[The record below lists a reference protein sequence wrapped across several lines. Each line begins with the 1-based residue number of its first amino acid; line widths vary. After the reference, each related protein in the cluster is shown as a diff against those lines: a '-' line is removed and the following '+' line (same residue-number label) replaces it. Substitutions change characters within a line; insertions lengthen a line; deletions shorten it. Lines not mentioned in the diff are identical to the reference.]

1 MRKVDLSK
9 AVEPKDIT
17 KAEPVVTP
25 MPEPVQIPEELK
37 KLGEPSSMW
46 IYRMA
51 DGGAFGAV
59 ARWDPQ
65 GHRKIV
71 RPIIWNGQKYV
82 TAGFGD
88 TRPLYNSE
96 LLAASP
102 LATALVVEGEKAA
115 VGAQRF
121 LPEGWVITTWQGGS
135 KAWQKT
141 DWSLMT
147 GRSVVIWPDNDGAGM
162 EAADEIR
169 VHLSRMGVLTSTV
182 AVPSAMPDGW
192 DLGDELPPK
201 VTKDAIGQLLKR
213 ALRDVSLVDEKGVPE
228 IESLPQPEEEMDLWP
243 ERLYRPVGYG
253 KRIFYLMTSESE
265 IVEDFR
271 GPALMSELGLMEI
284 VGDKEVWEN
293 HPQNVGKRNGINWV
307 GIGASV
313 ISECR
318 KAGIYD
324 PTLIR
329 GRGVWIDPDRKGT
342 ERVVLNSGDRL
353 MFSRGGESPT
363 PVPYVQFKSPWIYE
377 KERDLIRDE
386 ARGNI
391 NFTDPLTD
399 TEGYAIRE
407 LCDMVRWE
415 SPVYGQLLAGWIA
428 TAIICGALPW
438 RTHAWVTGNQGSGKT
453 TVINTIA
460 GACIGSVGIYP
471 MGATTEAGIRQSV
484 GNDALPVIFDEA
496 ENSKGAEE
504 RRQAVI
510 QLMRQASSEGR
521 GRIMKGT
528 AGHSAVAFTMRSSF
542 LMSSIGVGLKEA
554 ADLTRT
560 VVLTIKPLEA
570 YSYGERK
577 QLEDQWQRFLSLAHA
592 MRKDTP
598 QRLLSR
604 QMRNIFTLKSNIEV
618 FKEVIASTLGNRRLG
633 DQLGT
638 LLAGSY
644 SLISTRKI
652 TRPLAEKYLDNY
664 DWSEFTQV
672 KAVREDM
679 ALLQHIC
686 GKIIRAETRNGTQDR
701 AIGELIYAM
710 IYPHTDD
717 TLNPILTEQTLSRY
731 GLRMEND
738 KSGVWVATGVPAL
751 DAIMR
756 SSDYAEGWQKVL
768 GRLPNCKRSDG
779 PMRFRG
785 QNSRAIFVPM
795 VEWPLGNDNV

>member
-17 KAEPVVTP
+17 KPEPVVTP
-25 MPEPVQIPEELK
+25 MPEPVQIPEELQR
-37 KLGEPSSMW
+37 LGQPSSMW
-46 IYRMA
+46 VYRMA

-59 ARWDPQ
+59 ARWDPP

-71 RPIIWNGQKYV
+71 RPIIWNGKKYV
-82 TAGFGD
+82 TSGFGD

-121 LPEGWVITTWQGGS
+121 LPEGWIITTWQGGS

-141 DWSLMT
+141 DWSLMA
-147 GRSVVIWPDNDGAGM
+147 GRSVVIWPDNDGAGI
-162 EAADEIR
+162 EAAEDIR
-169 VHLSRMGVLTSTV
+169 VSLSRAGVRTSVV
-182 AVPSAMPDGW
+182 AVPPSMPDGW
-192 DLGDELPPK
+192 DLGDDLPPK
-201 VTKDAIGQLLKR
+201 VTPDIISQLLKR
-213 ALRDVSLVDEKGVPE
+213 ALRDATIVDEENVPE
-228 IESLPQPEEEMDLWP
+228 IEQLPEPEEDLDLWP

-253 KRIFYLMTSESE
+253 KRIFYLMTAEGE
-265 IVEDFR
+265 LVEEWR
-271 GPALMSELGLMEI
+271 GSTLMSEQGLMEI
-284 VGDKEVWEN
+284 VGDEQIWFY
-293 HPQNVGKRNGINWV
+293 HQQNAGKKKGINWT
-307 GIGASV
+307 GIGASI

-318 KAGIYD
+318 QAGVYD

-329 GRGVWIDPDRKGT
+329 GRGVWLDPDRKGND
-342 ERVVLNSGDRL
+342 RVVLNSGDQL
-353 MFSRGGESPT
+353 MFSRGGDAPT
-363 PVPYVQFKSPWIYE
+363 RVPYVQFKSPWIYE
-377 KERDLIRDE
+377 KERDLIRE
-386 ARGNI
+386 VSGNV

-415 SPVYGQLLAGWIA
+415 NPVYGQLLAGWIA

-453 TVINTIA
+453 TVINEIA

-471 MGATTEAGIRQSV
+471 MGATTEAGIRQAV
-484 GNDALPVIFDEA
+484 GNDALPVIFDES
-496 ENSKGAEE
+496 EGQKGMEE

-570 YSYGERK
+570 FSFGERK
-577 QLEDQWQRFLSLAHA
+577 QLEEQWQRFLSLAHG

-644 SLISTRKI
+644 SLISTRKV

-679 ALLQHIC
+679 ALLQHVC
-686 GKIIRAETRNGTQDR
+686 GKLIKAETRNGTQDR
-701 AIGELIYAM
+701 AIGELIYGM

-717 TLNPILTEQTLSRY
+717 TLNPVLAEQTLSRY
-731 GLRMEND
+731 GLRMEPD
-738 KSGVWVATGVPAL
+738 KSGIWVATGVPAL
-751 DAIMR
+751 HQIMR
-756 SSDYAEGWQKVL
+756 SSDYAEGWDKVL
-768 GRLPNCKRSDG
+768 GRLPNSKRSNG

-795 VEWPLGNDNV
+795 TEWPLGNENV